1 MFKILLFTS
10 SIIVFLSLFFVTY
23 EVTFD
28 LFLFYIADFWNVCA
42 YNSDCQ
48 SYPCDL
54 GESRNCT
61 LNRCICVYNI

>member
-23 EVTFD
+23 E
-28 LFLFYIADFWNVCA
+28 DFWNVCA